1 MHIERGRG
9 APAATGSWML
19 PPPEG
24 QVPGRNSPCSFPVLR
39 NCGPLERASSA
50 VIPLRRGGPPWCVL
64 ASGGIPRGPPPD

>member
-1 MHIERGRG
+1 MPIERGRG